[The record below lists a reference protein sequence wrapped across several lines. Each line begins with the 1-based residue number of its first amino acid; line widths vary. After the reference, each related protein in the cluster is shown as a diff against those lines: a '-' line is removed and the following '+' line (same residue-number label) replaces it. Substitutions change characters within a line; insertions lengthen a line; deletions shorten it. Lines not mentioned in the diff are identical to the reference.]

1 MVAMNKYL
9 VDETYKFSV
18 VDGSRMDFCALER
31 EIYVYLQ
38 SYKLYIAKCSKGIYT
53 DMYESKQQVYR

>member
-31 EIYVYLQ
+31 EIYLYLQ
-38 SYKLYIAKCSKGIYT
+38 SYIAKCSKGIYT